1 MTWNKRVRQTHRW
14 LSIVFTVAVLI
25 DTVVAVTVPDAP
37 VWVYLLPVPPVLLLM
52 ASGLYLF
59 ALPYRSRRLVAREA

>member
-14 LSIVFTVAVLI
+14 LSIVFTVAVLV
-25 DTVVAVTVPDAP
+25 DTAVAATVTDPP
-37 VWVYLLPVPPVLLLM
+37 VWVFLLPVPPVLLLM

-59 ALPYRSRRLVAREA
+59 ALPYTAARRVRQA